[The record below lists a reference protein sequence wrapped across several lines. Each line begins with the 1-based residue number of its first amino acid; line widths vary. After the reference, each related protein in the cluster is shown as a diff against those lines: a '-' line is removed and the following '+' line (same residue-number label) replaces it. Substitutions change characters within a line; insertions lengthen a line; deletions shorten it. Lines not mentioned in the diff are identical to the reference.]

1 MKKTTNNIS
10 ILSFLKGNRI
20 LILIAIILI
29 AIQIALEVLS
39 PQYVQSIINLVA
51 DEKHEYQNL
60 TSSQKQTMILRY
72 GGFLILFVVI
82 IICISLFIQVFLIS
96 RITTNF
102 SMNIKNKVFAK
113 ILEFSPQ
120 DLNNFGV
127 GTILNRISNDVLNL
141 ERTLSLIVVS
151 VVRSIFTFGSALFF
165 SITTSPTLS
174 YIFLISIPILVV
186 MSFVI
191 YFVRKIVQKLFKLND
206 NFNQKL
212 QENLNSI
219 KTIKA
224 NSTEEKEY
232 QTIKDFTQKLSKS
245 NLKIVLAN
253 SLGESFFMTII
264 FMSLILLGTIGVN
277 QVLENKIEISVIVLF
292 GTYIWMI
299 TTSFLGIL
307 GIGFNLFVSYPSAK
321 RLKEILNYDC
331 AIKNSSKAIK
341 DFNINKIEFQNVF
354 FKYRN
359 SKKYILENLNFTI
372 DKNTSFGILGQTGSG
387 KSTIIN
393 LLARF
398 YDTTEGRILIND
410 IDIKNYDLEELRDKI
425 SIVFQENILF
435 KGTIKTNL
443 TSFNDSNSDQA
454 IINALKKANIYDY
467 VTSLESNINAKIE
480 PKGANFSGGQRQRIA
495 IARALI
501 KNPEL
506 LLLDD
511 ATSAVDLD
519 TENSIKSS
527 IKNIQSCTKIIIS
540 QKISMIKDC
549 DVIAIIE
556 QGKITQ
562 IGTHEQ
568 LLLQNDTYKTI
579 YLSQNETI
587 KE

>member
-1 MKKTTNNIS
+1 M
-10 ILSFLKGNRI
+10 
-20 LILIAIILI
+20 
-29 AIQIALEVLS
+29 
-39 PQYVQSIINLVA
+39 VA

-245 NLKIVLAN
+245 NLKIVLN
-253 SLGESFFMTII
+253 QLIRWII
-264 FMSLILLGTIGVN
+264 FYDN
-277 QVLENKIEISVIVLF
+277 YF
-292 GTYIWMI
+292 Y
-299 TTSFLGIL
+299 
-307 GIGFNLFVSYPSAK
+307 VSYF
-321 RLKEILNYDC
+321 I
-331 AIKNSSKAIK
+331 
-341 DFNINKIEFQNVF
+341 
-354 FKYRN
+354 
-359 SKKYILENLNFTI
+359 
-372 DKNTSFGILGQTGSG
+372 
-387 KSTIIN
+387 
-393 LLARF
+393 
-398 YDTTEGRILIND
+398 
-410 IDIKNYDLEELRDKI
+410 RD
-425 SIVFQENILF
+425 NWC
-435 KGTIKTNL
+435 
-443 TSFNDSNSDQA
+443 
-454 IINALKKANIYDY
+454 
-467 VTSLESNINAKIE
+467 
-480 PKGANFSGGQRQRIA
+480 
-495 IARALI
+495 
-501 KNPEL
+501 
-506 LLLDD
+506 
-511 ATSAVDLD
+511 
-519 TENSIKSS
+519 KSS
-527 IKNIQSCTKIIIS
+527 FRK
-540 QKISMIKDC
+540 
-549 DVIAIIE
+549 
-556 QGKITQ
+556 
-562 IGTHEQ
+562 
-568 LLLQNDTYKTI
+568 
-579 YLSQNETI
+579 
-587 KE
+587 

>member
-354 FKYRN
+354 FKYQN

-398 YDTTEGRILIND
+398 YDTIEGRILIND

-454 IINALKKANIYDY
+454 IINALKKPI
-467 VTSLESNINAKIE
+467 
-480 PKGANFSGGQRQRIA
+480 F
-495 IARALI
+495 
-501 KNPEL
+501 
-506 LLLDD
+506 
-511 ATSAVDLD
+511 
-519 TENSIKSS
+519 
-527 IKNIQSCTKIIIS
+527 
-540 QKISMIKDC
+540 
-549 DVIAIIE
+549 
-556 QGKITQ
+556 
-562 IGTHEQ
+562 
-568 LLLQNDTYKTI
+568 TI
-579 YLSQNETI
+579 M
-587 KE
+587 

>member
-299 TTSFLGIL
+299 TTSF
-307 GIGFNLFVSYPSAK
+307 F
-321 RLKEILNYDC
+321 
-331 AIKNSSKAIK
+331 
-341 DFNINKIEFQNVF
+341 
-354 FKYRN
+354 
-359 SKKYILENLNFTI
+359 
-372 DKNTSFGILGQTGSG
+372 
-387 KSTIIN
+387 
-393 LLARF
+393 
-398 YDTTEGRILIND
+398 
-410 IDIKNYDLEELRDKI
+410 
-425 SIVFQENILF
+425 
-435 KGTIKTNL
+435 
-443 TSFNDSNSDQA
+443 
-454 IINALKKANIYDY
+454 
-467 VTSLESNINAKIE
+467 
-480 PKGANFSGGQRQRIA
+480 
-495 IARALI
+495 
-501 KNPEL
+501 
-506 LLLDD
+506 
-511 ATSAVDLD
+511 
-519 TENSIKSS
+519 
-527 IKNIQSCTKIIIS
+527 
-540 QKISMIKDC
+540 
-549 DVIAIIE
+549 
-556 QGKITQ
+556 
-562 IGTHEQ
+562 
-568 LLLQNDTYKTI
+568 
-579 YLSQNETI
+579 
-587 KE
+587 

>member
-96 RITTNF
+96 RITINF

-299 TTSFLGIL
+299 TTSF
-307 GIGFNLFVSYPSAK
+307 F
-321 RLKEILNYDC
+321 
-331 AIKNSSKAIK
+331 
-341 DFNINKIEFQNVF
+341 
-354 FKYRN
+354 
-359 SKKYILENLNFTI
+359 
-372 DKNTSFGILGQTGSG
+372 
-387 KSTIIN
+387 
-393 LLARF
+393 
-398 YDTTEGRILIND
+398 
-410 IDIKNYDLEELRDKI
+410 
-425 SIVFQENILF
+425 
-435 KGTIKTNL
+435 
-443 TSFNDSNSDQA
+443 
-454 IINALKKANIYDY
+454 
-467 VTSLESNINAKIE
+467 
-480 PKGANFSGGQRQRIA
+480 
-495 IARALI
+495 
-501 KNPEL
+501 
-506 LLLDD
+506 
-511 ATSAVDLD
+511 
-519 TENSIKSS
+519 
-527 IKNIQSCTKIIIS
+527 
-540 QKISMIKDC
+540 
-549 DVIAIIE
+549 
-556 QGKITQ
+556 
-562 IGTHEQ
+562 
-568 LLLQNDTYKTI
+568 
-579 YLSQNETI
+579 
-587 KE
+587 

>member
-292 GTYIWMI
+292 GTYI
-299 TTSFLGIL
+299 
-307 GIGFNLFVSYPSAK
+307 
-321 RLKEILNYDC
+321 
-331 AIKNSSKAIK
+331 
-341 DFNINKIEFQNVF
+341 
-354 FKYRN
+354 
-359 SKKYILENLNFTI
+359 
-372 DKNTSFGILGQTGSG
+372 
-387 KSTIIN
+387 
-393 LLARF
+393 
-398 YDTTEGRILIND
+398 
-410 IDIKNYDLEELRDKI
+410 
-425 SIVFQENILF
+425 
-435 KGTIKTNL
+435 
-443 TSFNDSNSDQA
+443 
-454 IINALKKANIYDY
+454 
-467 VTSLESNINAKIE
+467 
-480 PKGANFSGGQRQRIA
+480 
-495 IARALI
+495 
-501 KNPEL
+501 
-506 LLLDD
+506 
-511 ATSAVDLD
+511 
-519 TENSIKSS
+519 
-527 IKNIQSCTKIIIS
+527 
-540 QKISMIKDC
+540 
-549 DVIAIIE
+549 
-556 QGKITQ
+556 
-562 IGTHEQ
+562 
-568 LLLQNDTYKTI
+568 
-579 YLSQNETI
+579 
-587 KE
+587 